1 MRTPRTISM
10 VIGVP
15 LQSEA
20 SQPHHSQTVVFFIR
34 SRQKE
39 KKKKEKKKN
48 RPNVNE
54 MLFV

>member
-39 KKKKEKKKN
+39 KKKKEKKKKQT
-48 RPNVNE
+48 E
-54 MLFV
+54 CE